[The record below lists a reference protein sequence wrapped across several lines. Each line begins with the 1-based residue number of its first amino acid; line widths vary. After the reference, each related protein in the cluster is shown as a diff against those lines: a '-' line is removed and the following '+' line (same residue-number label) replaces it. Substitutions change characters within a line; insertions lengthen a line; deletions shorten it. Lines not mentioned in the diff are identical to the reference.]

1 MVKAVLFDIDGTLI
15 RSGGAGVRAFGK
27 ALEMEFNLPGAAEGL
42 QFAGRTD
49 TGLVRQV
56 FSARGIEPS
65 AANYDRFFASYLQW
79 LAQMLTQTNGEICP
93 AIPHFIEDLRRLR
106 RPPMIG
112 LLTGNIRLG
121 AEIKLRHFHL
131 WDYFE
136 TGGFADDHEDRN
148 RIAAAARDRAGAKL
162 GVELSGDEIVVVGDT
177 PLDIECARAIGARCL
192 AVATGGFTS
201 AQLKTH
207 QPAWLVENLQ
217 AVEAAEIC
225 R

>member
-1 MVKAVLFDIDGTLI
+1 
-15 RSGGAGVRAFGK
+15 
-27 ALEMEFNLPGAAEGL
+27 
-42 QFAGRTD
+42 
-49 TGLVRQV
+49 
-56 FSARGIEPS
+56 
-65 AANYDRFFASYLQW
+65 
-79 LAQMLTQTNGEICP
+79 
-93 AIPHFIEDLRRLR
+93 
-106 RPPMIG
+106 
-112 LLTGNIRLG
+112 
-121 AEIKLRHFHL
+121 L